1 MRAKLSTF
9 KSNGKVNATYQNV
22 GKNKE
27 DVRNFSTAVEILKYF
42 EVTNVELI
50 GNNYSKRNYLTTHGI
65 IVKSQTPLIY
75 NLEVHGSYYRQSKS
89 HICGGLTI

>member
-9 KSNGKVNATYQNV
+9 KSNGKVNATYQNI

-50 GNNYSKRNYLTTHGI
+50 GTS
-65 IVKSQTPLIY
+65 V
-75 NLEVHGSYYRQSKS
+75 
-89 HICGGLTI
+89 

>member
-1 MRAKLSTF
+1 MRYHANHEAKGHGLRAKLSTF
-9 KSNGKVNATYQNV
+9 KSNGKVNATYQNI

-50 GNNYSKRNYLTTHGI
+50 GTS
-65 IVKSQTPLIY
+65 V
-75 NLEVHGSYYRQSKS
+75 
-89 HICGGLTI
+89 